1 MVFTR
6 HAVERYMQFHMLDR
20 PLATE
25 VEARAILE
33 QHAGSATKVPHRT
46 HRGDLIWNIEALGIE
61 VIAKRDGDDDVVVTV
76 LPPPQFRGLS
86 PLQAEAV
93 AARAA
98 VVEAEIRA
106 IEIEQRSPEA
116 APPPKYAGKTSPA
129 DREANEK
136 RMAHIRALRER
147 NVAAA
152 YEHALLMSTFK
163 TIRTQ
168 LSAERNLANLK
179 QALRVALRHL
189 RAAGQADALAAIG
202 EVHAGFLLDDFID
215 GGKP

>member
-1 MVFTR
+1 MMVFTR

-20 PLATE
+20 PTATDL
-25 VEARAILE
+25 EARAILE

-46 HRGDLIWNIEALGIE
+46 HRGDPIWNIEALGIE

-98 VVEAEIRA
+98 VVEAEIRS
-106 IEIEQRSPEA
+106 IEHEQRSPEA
-116 APPPKYAGKTSPA
+116 APPPKSAGKKTPV
-129 DREANEK
+129 DEK
-136 RMAHIRALRER
+136 RMAHIRSLKER

-152 YEHALLMSTFK
+152 YEHALLMSTLK

-168 LSAERNLANLK
+168 LSADRNLANTK
-179 QALRVALRHL
+179 QALRIALRHL
-189 RAAGQADALAAIG
+189 RAAGATDALAAIG

-215 GGKP
+215 ARSKP